1 MVNSA
6 GHGDSDPH
14 ASGGDALKCR
24 LRLLACRAGEAREF
38 DWVAEVPWRECG
50 KKSRRGG
57 TGQDLARCIFELDQ
71 YGREAQTMM
80 DSIFSNGH
88 GMHGPGQRAE
98 LRIPVVSRIRNDA
111 DCLRL
116 FLRIPVV

>member
-24 LRLLACRAGEAREF
+24 LRSLASRADEAREF
-38 DWVAEVPWRECG
+38 DWVAGVPGRECG
-50 KKSRRGG
+50 KKHPDAAAR
-57 TGQDLARCIFELDQ
+57 DLARFIFELDQ